1 MEIGKENDDGSENVE
16 ESNNSDDSVNDDDIN
31 NSKNNNRLFNFD
43 IKLSESKTAKLCL
56 YEDDDFD
63 EKIKYFC
70 EAYKIKSELKPVIKQ
85 IIGDKLNQE
94 LSAQRSSTTSSSK
107 HFTNKDKKYNE
118 SILENQNYELQNDL
132 KQRNN
137 LNFNNEEK
145 KKTLIND
152 KNKNNHK
159 KEITEEKIE
168 IDKINLKKKKY
179 NNSKY
184 NTNEIEEKQK
194 HKENYNRI
202 KKNGIN
208 TIEINKRAFIKDK
221 DKKHP
226 NSAENNKS
234 KKRIEYGGI
243 RLYNNYMNSTF
254 KNNLI
259 LCHKFKE
266 KKEQFKFSPEINKN
280 SKRILENN
288 KNMRNS
294 QKVED
299 RLLNYGNLITK
310 KKLNAKTNILLKDI
324 KNNSFSPKIDNFS
337 KYIAQNMKTERINRI
352 TTMGNMLGI
361 NSKKKKNIKIMN
373 LKNRYEKR
381 NRSQSP
387 QTNNKINK
395 FLKVKKSISDEER
408 RSYTCNPNKN
418 IYDCLYL
425 ESKIDK
431 IIKEKKLNKQLNE
444 RYTFKPLIS
453 NYTKNILKEKNENKK
468 EFLER
473 ISSNK
478 KKNIDRKKECY
489 ITNSFRPKISR
500 GPKNE
505 KQREVNENL
514 KGYYDKRLIKQE
526 EELQKNEIKNS
537 KEKKNYYLK
546 KSSELIYKMR
556 MEKFKVLFE
565 KLDSDKDGVI
575 SYDKIKLT
583 GINNDIL
590 TLISPILKELYE
602 NKVKIDYKIF
612 CDKVD
617 KLLTNQNIR
626 NILDS

>member
-1 MEIGKENDDGSENVE
+1 MEFEENDDGSENIE

-31 NSKNNNRLFNFD
+31 NSKNNNILFNFD
-43 IKLSESKTAKLCL
+43 IKLSESKIAKLCI
-56 YEDDDFD
+56 YEYDDID

-70 EAYKIKSELKPVIKQ
+70 EAYKIKSELKPIIKK
-85 IIGDKLNQE
+85 IVGDKLNQE

-107 HFTNKDKKYNE
+107 HFSNKDKQYNE
-118 SILENQNYELQNDL
+118 LLLEHQNYELQNNL

-137 LNFNNEEK
+137 SNYNNEEK
-145 KKTLIND
+145 IKPLIND
-152 KNKNNHK
+152 KINHK
-159 KEITEEKIE
+159 IYKKDIKEEKI
-168 IDKINLKKKKY
+168 DKLNLKKKKD
-179 NNSKY
+179 NNKKFVNS
-184 NTNEIEEKQK
+184 TNEIEEKQK
-194 HKENYNRI
+194 YIENYNRI
-202 KKNGIN
+202 KKKGIN
-208 TIEINKRAFIKDK
+208 TFEIKKRSFIK

-226 NSAENNKS
+226 NSAENNKN

-254 KNNLI
+254 RNNLI
-259 LCHKFKE
+259 LCQKYKE
-266 KKEQFKFSPEINKN
+266 KKELFKFSPKINKN
-280 SKRILENN
+280 SKRIIENN
-288 KNMRNS
+288 KNLRNN

-299 RLLNYGNLITK
+299 RLLNYGNIITK
-310 KKLNAKTNILLKDI
+310 KKLNAKTNFLLKDI

-352 TTMGNMLGI
+352 TTMGNILGI
-361 NSKKKKNIKIMN
+361 NNNKKKKNINIMN
-373 LKNRYEKR
+373 LKNRYERR

-387 QTNNKINK
+387 KINNKDNR
-395 FLKVKKSISDEER
+395 FLKEKKSISDEER
-408 RSYTCNPNKN
+408 RTYICNPNTN

-453 NYTKNILKEKNENKK
+453 NFAKNMLKENKENKK
-468 EFLER
+468 EFIER

-478 KKNIDRKKECY
+478 QKYIDRKKECY
-489 ITNSFRPKISR
+489 NKNSFKPKISR

-505 KQREVNENL
+505 KQREINENL
-514 KGYYDKRLIKQE
+514 KGYYDKRLIKNE
-526 EELQKNEIKNS
+526 EELQKKEIKNS

-546 KSSELIYKMR
+546 KSSELIYKMKL
-556 MEKFKVLFE
+556 EKFKLLFE
-565 KLDSDKDGVI
+565 KLDSDKDGLI

-590 TLISPILKELYE
+590 TLISPILKEMYE

-612 CDKVD
+612 CNKVES
-617 KLLTNQNIR
+617 LLANQNIS
-626 NILDS
+626 NIFDS